1 MFEFEQLNQEDE
13 AIIESKN
20 NSIECRTRK
29 SKWKKWGLISAI
41 ILIIAAIGFAL
52 VYEIPLPY
60 SPRVYVKPVD
70 AVLLEKGKDVY
81 WKELQDAIKDGDVPA
96 DYKDTYTQLRVGFK
110 DLTGISSEQ
119 DSRTIKRDG
128 KKIKIIYFSF
138 SKTIFASLFRDSDF
152 TDSITSGY
160 SFARESGEK
169 FNRTPE
175 NLMTEVYYIK
185 RTNLHKLDKLSDE
198 EYDKLH
204 ENLEP
209 VWCGKVD
216 YLYR

>member
-13 AIIESKN
+13 DIIELKN
-20 NSIECRTRK
+20 KSIECRTRK
-29 SKWKKWGLISAI
+29 LKWDKRVLISVI
-41 ILIIAAIGFAL
+41 ILIIVFIGFSL

-60 SPRVYVKPVD
+60 SPRVYVEPVD
-70 AVLLEKGKDVY
+70 AVLLGNGKDAY

-96 DYKDTYTQLRVGFK
+96 DYKDTYTQLRVGFE
-110 DLTGISSEQ
+110 DLTGISTEQ
-119 DSRTIKRDG
+119 NLRTIQRDG
-128 KKIKIIYFSF
+128 KKIKIIYLSY
-138 SKTIFASLFRDSDF
+138 SKTIFASLFMDSDF

-169 FNRTPE
+169 FDNTPE
-175 NLMTEVYYIK
+175 KLMTEVYYIK
-185 RTNLHKLDKLSDE
+185 RTNLYKLDKLSDE

-209 VWCGKVD
+209 IWCGKVD

>member
-20 NSIECRTRK
+20 NNIKCFTRK

-96 DYKDTYTQLRVGFK
+96 DYKDTYT
-110 DLTGISSEQ
+110 
-119 DSRTIKRDG
+119 
-128 KKIKIIYFSF
+128 
-138 SKTIFASLFRDSDF
+138 
-152 TDSITSGY
+152 
-160 SFARESGEK
+160 
-169 FNRTPE
+169 
-175 NLMTEVYYIK
+175 
-185 RTNLHKLDKLSDE
+185 
-198 EYDKLH
+198 
-204 ENLEP
+204 
-209 VWCGKVD
+209 
-216 YLYR
+216 

>member
-41 ILIIAAIGFAL
+41 ILTIAAIGFAL
-52 VYEIPLPY
+52 FYEIPLPY

-110 DLTGISSEQ
+110 DLTGISTEQ

-138 SKTIFASLFRDSDF
+138 SKTLFNRLFKDSDF
-152 TDSITSGY
+152 TDYVPSGY

-169 FNRTPE
+169 FNGTPE

-185 RTNLHKLDKLSDE
+185 RTNLHKLDKLSDA

-216 YLYR
+216 YLSR